1 MTDESLE
8 QIKAVYADNEA
19 EINGT
24 VYSYAKFTHPERLK
38 VFAFY
43 TSLVKDHKIGD
54 VRMDFWDD
62 PQYHKIQQLIESKVL
77 VDGMQIS
84 KIKDFWEQE
93 ENMDDYIPLM
103 MTSLQVICYPF
114 LRGRNGG

>member
-1 MTDESLE
+1 MSEGLD
-8 QIKAVYADNEA
+8 QIKAVYDDGVA

-24 VYSYAKFTHPERLK
+24 AYTYSKFTHQDRLK

-43 TSLVKDHKIGD
+43 TSLIKDHKTGD
-54 VRMDFWDD
+54 VRMDFWDE
-62 PQYHKIQQLIESKVL
+62 PKFHEVQRLIDSKVL

-93 ENMDDYIPLM
+93 ENMDDYMPLM

-114 LRGRNGG
+114 LRGRIGN